1 MGEQDCSPRAGRSEE
16 KMQRPILGRFVVLCA
31 VAAVLGVGTAP
42 SASDSVSGVLTRTY
56 VVVEDTD
63 LTGDVTCD
71 VTGAPCFSFGAPGV
85 ELRLNGFTITGKADP
100 ATACAGAALT
110 ANEGGILTN
119 SQAGVRVRGPG
130 LVQRFRQHGVWVS
143 GSQDARVENL
153 TASTNCGSGVFIAA
167 NAFGTLV
174 EGVTAVRN
182 GSAAAPCGG
191 V

>member
-1 MGEQDCSPRAGRSEE
+1 
-16 KMQRPILGRFVVLCA
+16 MQRPRRTRLGAFCA
-31 VAAVLGVGTAP
+31 VAALLGVGTTP
-42 SASDSVSGVLTRTY
+42 SASDSVSGVITRTY
-56 VVVEDTD
+56 VIVEDTD
-63 LTGDVTCD
+63 LAGDVTCD

-100 ATACAGAALT
+100 TTACAGAALT

-119 SQAGVRVRGPG
+119 SQNGVRVHGPG
-130 LVQRFRQHGVWVS
+130 LVQRFRQHGIWVA

-174 EGVTAVRN
+174 EGVTSVRN

>member
-1 MGEQDCSPRAGRSEE
+1 MH
-16 KMQRPILGRFVVLCA
+16 QRTWAKSTVFVPLVAILS
-31 VAAVLGVGTAP
+31 VGAAP
-42 SASDSVSGVLTRTY
+42 SAADSVSGLITRTY
-56 VVVEDTD
+56 VIVEDTD

-100 ATACAGAALT
+100 VTACAGAALT

-119 SQAGVRVRGPG
+119 NQNRVAVRGPG
-130 LVQRFRQHGVWVS
+130 LVQRFRQHGVWVA
-143 GSQDARVENL
+143 GSQDVRVENL

-174 EGVTAVRN
+174 EGITSVRN
-182 GSAAAPCGG
+182 GSAAAQCGG